1 MFYFSR
7 DFYLDKYIYNR
18 LTLFLKF
25 SSNLENRD
33 KICYAFSVI
42 AEPIVNDFF
51 VKASRETWNFGYFF
65 FQTIRNFVFISKEQ
79 QYW

>member
-1 MFYFSR
+1 MFYFSI
-7 DFYLDKYIYNR
+7 DFYLDKELYVYIYIYNR

-42 AEPIVNDFF
+42 AEPFVNDFF
-51 VKASRETWNFGYFF
+51 VKASRET
-65 FQTIRNFVFISKEQ
+65 
-79 QYW
+79 